1 MKAAYYHGNRTI
13 GIESCVPRRPAAD
26 EVRIEVAYGG
36 VCGSDLSIFQGHR
49 DMRMRLPMII
59 GHEMS
64 GTIAEVGAQEQK
76 WREGDR
82 VVVRPLDPCGNCP
95 SCASGDFHV
104 CYHLNFLGVESAGA
118 FQSSWTVPAH
128 TLHRLPAS
136 LPLDLAALVEPTA
149 VAYHAVEAS
158 SLEPGQWAVVIGGG
172 PIGLLNALVAR
183 RRGARV
189 LLAEI
194 NPSRLKFA
202 RSMGLETVDPLEED
216 LEAVVLERTGGSG
229 ADVVFEV
236 SGTAAGAAAMTG
248 LARARGLIVV
258 VAVFNEAPR
267 IDLFRSFMR
276 ELRFCAVRAY
286 EPEDFERSIALIA
299 GGELPL
305 ERMISEK
312 HSLDELPEVFAQ
324 MESSPQIIKV
334 LLDLKGA

>member
-1 MKAAYYHGNRTI
+1 MRAAYYHGDRTMR
-13 GIESCVPRRPAAD
+13 IEACLPRPPAAD
-26 EVRIEVAYGG
+26 EVRLEVAYGG

-49 DMRMRLPMII
+49 DTRMRLPVII

-64 GTIAEVGAQEQK
+64 GTIAEAGVRARE

-82 VVVRPLDPCGNCP
+82 VVVRPLDPCGDCP
-95 SCASGDFHV
+95 SCASGHFHV
-104 CYHLNFLGVESAGA
+104 CYHLNFFGVESDGA

-149 VAYHAVEAS
+149 VACRAVRAGALEA
-158 SLEPGQWAVVIGGG
+158 GQWALVIGGG

-183 RRGARV
+183 RGGARV

-194 NPSRLKFA
+194 NPFRLEFA
-202 RSMGLETVDPLEED
+202 RSLGLEVVDPGRED
-216 LEAVVLERTGGSG
+216 LAARVLERTGGAG

-236 SGTAAGAAAMTG
+236 SGTESGAAAMTAV
-248 LARARGLIVV
+248 ARARGLIVV
-258 VAVFNEAPR
+258 VAVFNEPPR

-286 EPEDFERSIALIA
+286 ESEDFERSIELIA

-305 ERMISEK
+305 ERMISARR
-312 HSLDELPEVFAQ
+312 SLEELPQVFAQ

-334 LLDLKGA
+334 LLNLEGA

>member
-1 MKAAYYHGNRTI
+1 MRAAYYHGNRTI
-13 GIESCVPRRPAAD
+13 EIEPCVPRPPAAD
-26 EVRIEVAYGG
+26 EVRIEVAYAG

-49 DMRMRLPMII
+49 DMRMRLPVII

-64 GTIAEVGAQEQK
+64 GTIAEAGVRAQE

-95 SCASGDFHV
+95 SCASGHSHV
-104 CYHLNFLGVESAGA
+104 CYQLNFFGVESDGA

-149 VAYHAVEAS
+149 VAYHAVRAS
-158 SLEPGQWAVVIGGG
+158 SLEAGQWAVVIGGG
-172 PIGLLNALVAR
+172 PIGLLNALVAQR
-183 RRGARV
+183 QGARV
-189 LLAEI
+189 LVAEI
-194 NPSRLKFA
+194 NSFRLEFA
-202 RSMGLETVDPLEED
+202 RSLGLETVDPRSED
-216 LEAVVLERTGGSG
+216 LPARVLERTAGAG

-236 SGTAAGAAAMTG
+236 SGTEAGAAAMTG
-248 LARARGLIVV
+248 LARARGMVVV
-258 VAVFNEAPR
+258 VAVFNDPPR

-286 EPEDFERSIALIA
+286 EPEDFERSIELIA
-299 GGELPL
+299 GRALPL
-305 ERMISEK
+305 ERMITAR
-312 HSLDELPEVFAQ
+312 HSLEELPEVFAQ

-334 LLDLKGA
+334 LMDIKGA